1 MAHPIQRIEREIKMS
16 DFTEE
21 MQDEF
26 YQIKAT
32 RKLLERSNVQ
42 LKKDLKSALLKLGL
56 EKNRNKRLRQA
67 IKLIARSV

>member
-1 MAHPIQRIEREIKMS
+1 MS